1 MYDTQITTMAELEQT
16 TLVGAQVAGVELV
29 AVINE
34 GSVTV
39 FEGRCPHQGTLL
51 AEGYVDHDRLVC
63 RGHGWQ
69 FHCVSGAK
77 SDGTQIGLH
86 QFSAMVTDGTVLVD
100 QAEVADWAAKQKKT
114 AASERNR
121 RLLTPEQL
129 PGPRS
134 LPIIGNLH
142 QVETKRFHR
151 ALEDW
156 YRQYGDLFQL
166 KLGPKRVVAVA
177 DPDMVQTILHER
189 PDKFSRLSGIKP
201 TIEEMGEE
209 RFVFTLIPEDLS
221 IALRPRN
228 G

>member
-1 MYDTQITTMAELEQT
+1 WAAEQT
-16 TLVGAQVAGVELV
+16 Q
-29 AVINE
+29 
-34 GSVTV
+34 
-39 FEGRCPHQGTLL
+39 
-51 AEGYVDHDRLVC
+51 
-63 RGHGWQ
+63 
-69 FHCVSGAK
+69 
-77 SDGTQIGLH
+77 
-86 QFSAMVTDGTVLVD
+86 
-100 QAEVADWAAKQKKT
+100 T
-114 AASERNR
+114 ATSERNQ

-189 PDKFSRLSGIKP
+189 PDKFSRLSGIKQ

>member
-39 FEGRCPHQGTLL
+39 FEGCCPHQGTLL

-69 FHCVSGAK
+69 FHCVSGVK
-77 SDGTQIGLH
+77 SDEAQIGLH
-86 QFSAMVTDGTVLVD
+86 RFSAVVEDGKVLVD
-100 QAEVADWAAKQKKT
+100 RADVADWAVKQKQT
-114 AASERNR
+114 AASAGNR

-134 LPIIGNLH
+134 LPIIG
-142 QVETKRFHR
+142 
-151 ALEDW
+151 
-156 YRQYGDLFQL
+156 
-166 KLGPKRVVAVA
+166 
-177 DPDMVQTILHER
+177 
-189 PDKFSRLSGIKP
+189 
-201 TIEEMGEE
+201 
-209 RFVFTLIPEDLS
+209 
-221 IALRPRN
+221 
-228 G
+228 